1 MFREVVGG
9 ELADVPHNLTSSP
22 APMADPSAAYGATG
36 PAPTGPAPTRLAPTR
51 PAPTGDF
58 RLPPSLCCPLE
69 SMPSS
74 LLSSLSPPSPAVS
87 EPSALLF
94 ASKAPS
100 QHELWEDLDA
110 LELALL
116 HGEDEEGGTN
126 FASSPVKMSAKPKRR
141 VALPKLISQPSPTEV
156 RPHAVPAATF
166 APLSKRLVGGVPI
179 TKTRAP
185 PKSKHIV
192 ESLRQIRK
200 EQRDSTRLDRQLH
213 PDENCSL
220 KHRDKD
226 RNERWARLRVLQVRR
241 WTSLFI
247 RGDEDEYANFGFID
261 ELEAEKVDALCTRA
275 AYQAA
280 ATPNSRTLE
289 TGCPALWACALV
301 QEVWARDH
309 HGWVVEC
316 ELARDNM
323 SFSSMENTCIKVE
336 GWKTTLPEVHTDE
349 SVESRKTKKQREDG
363 VPRRFSSHSF
373 GTPDQILAKLDCL
386 DSLLKAS
393 DRFGKGLHGDIAR
406 AVPPA
411 LMRKPKPAAAQAR
424 RLEIAANHFAKK
436 VSSAAASSS
445 AK

>member
-9 ELADVPHNLTSSP
+9 ELADVPHNLMSSP

-36 PAPTGPAPTRLAPTR
+36 PAPTS

-74 LLSSLSPPSPAVS
+74 FLSSLSPPSPAVS
-87 EPSALLF
+87 EPAALLF

-100 QHELWEDLDA
+100 QHENEEVDA

-116 HGEDEEGGTN
+116 HGDDEEGCTN
-126 FASSPVKMSAKPKRR
+126 FASSPAKMSAKPKRR
-141 VALPKLISQPSPTEV
+141 IALPKHMMPSPVAV
-156 RPHAVPAATF
+156 RPHAVPAVTF

-247 RGDEDEYANFGFID
+247 KGNEDEYANFGFID
-261 ELEAEKVDALCTRA
+261 EMEAEKVDAMCIRA

-316 ELARDNM
+316 DLARDNM

-336 GWKTTLPEVHTDE
+336 GWETTLPEVHTDE
-349 SVESRKTKKQREDG
+349 SAEARKTKKQREDG
-363 VPRRFSSHSF
+363 VPRKFSSHSF

-393 DRFGKGLHGDIAR
+393 DRFEGKGLHGDIAR

-436 VSSAAASSS
+436 VSSASSSSS